1 MESKEKTIELIEA
14 ALESVRPYLLADGGD
29 VKLVEYT
36 DDQIVML
43 ELQGSCQ
50 SCPMSAMTF
59 KAGLE
64 ESIRKAVPSVHKVVA
79 VNVPSLAS

>member
-1 MESKEKTIELIEA
+1 MESKEKTIELIEQ
-14 ALESVRPYLLADGGD
+14 ALESVRPYLHADGGD
-29 VKLVEYT
+29 VKFVELT
-36 DDQIVML
+36 DDMNVVL

-64 ESIRKAVPSVHKVVA
+64 ESIRKAVPNVNKVVA
-79 VNVPSLAS
+79 SNVAALA